1 MPTRLVL
8 NIRPEDREPVLA
20 ALRARGDEARRTLS
34 NPQVGEREQ
43 VEARAADLRSRILER
58 AVREPGLI
66 TKTIAARLKCSVH
79 IVRQTIRNY
88 NDRGLAALT
97 PGRAGRERDELG
109 EKQTVQ
115 ELKLLAEQEP
125 DAGPAEL
132 ARQLGLSRSRFYH
145 YSRLANLR
153 FRPRYRPKSC

>member
-1 MPTRLVL
+1 MPTWLAL
-8 NIRPEDREPVLA
+8 NVRPEEKPSVLA
-20 ALRARGDEARRTLS
+20 TLRARGKEARRTLS
-34 NPQVGEREQ
+34 NPREGEREQ
-43 VEARAADLRSRILER
+43 AEARAADLRARILVR
-58 AVREPGLI
+58 AVREPDLI
-66 TKTIAARLKCSVH
+66 TETIAARLRCSVH
-79 IVRQTIRNY
+79 VVRRTIRDF
-88 NDRGLAALT
+88 NDRGVAALNR
-97 PGRAGRERDELG
+97 GHAGRKRDEVG

-153 FRPRYRPKSC
+153 FRPQRVPKSC